1 VGSRAAA
8 SSERRHDLPAR
19 RAESA
24 QRGEDPVRASIME
37 AMLVAC
43 GELGYREAAVKDVL
57 ERYGGHRVQFW
68 ERFASKE
75 DCFAA
80 AYATWADRLV
90 AELLTVA
97 VAEGDWRRGIR
108 AALVALLRFAE
119 QRPAL
124 ARALLIEAEIAGGP
138 ALAKREQAIEA
149 VGAAIDSAREQAAVE
164 ERPPELTGLFVAG
177 GIATFVGE
185 QLATGEP
192 GAAWDGL
199 PELMR
204 FATGPY
210 FGEEAAEAEFEAARA
225 LLLERAEGGQPA

>member
-1 VGSRAAA
+1 M
-8 SSERRHDLPAR
+8 HDLPAR
-19 RAESA
+19 RAEAA
-24 QRGEDPVRASIME
+24 QRGDDPVRASIME
-37 AMLVAC
+37 AMLTAC

-68 ERFASKE
+68 QHFASKE

-97 VAEGDWRRGIR
+97 VAEGDWRRAVR

-124 ARALLIEAEIAGGP
+124 ARALLVEAEIAGGP
-138 ALAKREQAIEA
+138 ALAKREEA
-149 VGAAIDSAREQAAVE
+149 VQAVSEAIDSAREQVPAA

-185 QLATGEP
+185 QLAAGER
-192 GAAWDGL
+192 GTIWEGL

-225 LLLERAEGGQPA
+225 LLLERAGGGEPE

>member
-1 VGSRAAA
+1 
-8 SSERRHDLPAR
+8 
-19 RAESA
+19 
-24 QRGEDPVRASIME
+24 M
-37 AMLVAC
+37 AC
-43 GELGYREAAVKDVL
+43 GELGYRDAAVSDVL

-90 AELLTVA
+90 AQLLTVA
-97 VAEGDWRRGIR
+97 VAAGDWRRGVR
-108 AALVALLRFAE
+108 AALIALLRFAE
-119 QRPAL
+119 ERPAL

-138 ALAKREQAIEA
+138 ALAKREQAIHVLGE
-149 VGAAIDSAREQAAVE
+149 AIDSAREQAAAE

-185 QLATGEP
+185 QLAAGRP
-192 GAAWDGL
+192 GAVREGL

-225 LLLERAEGGQPA
+225 FLLEWPAHGEESE

>member
-1 VGSRAAA
+1 V
-8 SSERRHDLPAR
+8 HDLPAR

-24 QRGEDPVRASIME
+24 QREDDPLRASIME

-43 GELGYREAAVKDVL
+43 GELGYREATIGDVL

-97 VAEGDWRRGIR
+97 VAEGDWRRGVR
-108 AALVALLRFAE
+108 AALVALLSFAE

-124 ARALLIEAEIAGGP
+124 ARALLVEAEIAGGA
-138 ALAKREQAIEA
+138 ALAKREAAIQA
-149 VGAAIDSAREQAAVE
+149 VGEAIDSARAQVPAA

-185 QLATGEP
+185 QLAAGEP
-192 GAAWDGL
+192 AAAWEGL

-225 LLLERAEGGQPA
+225 LLLERAGGEERG

>member
-1 VGSRAAA
+1 MAA
-8 SSERRHDLPAR
+8 
-19 RAESA
+19 
-24 QRGEDPVRASIME
+24 
-37 AMLVAC
+37 
-43 GELGYREAAVKDVL
+43 GELGYREASVKDVL
-57 ERYGGHRVQFW
+57 DRYGGHRVQFW

-75 DCFAA
+75 DCFAV

-90 AELLTVA
+90 AELLTAA
-97 VAEGDWRRGIR
+97 VAEGDWRRGVR
-108 AALVALLRFAE
+108 AGLFALLRFAE

-124 ARALLIEAEIAGGP
+124 TRALLIEAEIVGGP

-149 VGAAIDSAREQAAVE
+149 VGAAIDSAREQAAAE
-164 ERPPELTGLFVAG
+164 KRPPELTGLFVAG
-177 GIATFVGE
+177 GIATYVGE

-210 FGEEAAEAEFEAARA
+210 FGEEAADAEFEAARA
-225 LLLERAEGGQPA
+225 LLLERAEGGGSA